1 MTKDKELVVDVGQ
14 WMNKVVVDQEGARLY
29 FDERDLEEIMEVF
42 ERRRRRSECLKEG
55 SEG

>member
-14 WMNKVVVDQEGARLY
+14 WMNKVVVDQEGTRLY

-42 ERRRRRSECLKEG
+42 ERSRRRSECLKEVVD
-55 SEG
+55 E